1 MLFNKKTQQII
12 YQLKDISDKVIFE
25 YPVTGIQD
33 NAKTMMAF
41 INLETLENKPFNK
54 FGLIKVREFF
64 DLLKIVENNETE
76 INFSNDVISITGG
89 GVSCRYMTTSLQVL
103 QDSEVNKNILVSSE
117 KIEPC
122 ATFLL
127 DNSKLDMIKKTSA
140 VLNLETMAVEINN
153 GEIKVAVESAINQ
166 DSMSIDIPAEKAT
179 GEHKVQLSIMNIKKL
194 PLGNYNTKILQ
205 HPTNKDNY
213 IISLT
218 PENIPALTI
227 LLSTKACKK
236 Q

>member
-25 YPVTGIQD
+25 YPITGIQD

-41 INLETLENKPFNK
+41 INLEMLENQPFK
-54 FGLIKVREFF
+54 TFGLIKVREFF
-64 DLLKIVENNETE
+64 DLLRVVENKETDITFE
-76 INFSNDVISITGG
+76 NDIISIVGG
-89 GVSCRYMTTSLQVL
+89 GIICRYMTTSLQVL
-103 QDSEVNKNILVSSE
+103 QDSAVNKNILVGSE

-122 ATFLL
+122 AKFVL
-127 DNSKLDMIKKTSA
+127 DNEKLDMIKKTSGI
-140 VLNLETMAVEINN
+140 LNLETMAIEINN

-166 DSMSIDIPAEKAT
+166 DSMAIDIPSENSS
-179 GEHKVQLSIMNIKKL
+179 GEHKVQLSIANVKRL
-194 PLGNYNTKILQ
+194 PLGNYTTKILQ

-213 IISLT
+213 IISLS

>member
-1 MLFNKKTQQII
+1 MLFNKNTQNII

-25 YPVTGIQD
+25 YPITGIQD
-33 NAKTMMAF
+33 NAKTMIAF
-41 INLETLENKPFNK
+41 INLEMLENEAFPK

-64 DLLKIVENNETE
+64 DLLKIVENKDTNITFE
-76 INFSNDVISITGG
+76 NDIISIIGG
-89 GVSCRYMTTSLQVL
+89 GIICKYMTTSLQVL
-103 QDSEVNKNILVSSE
+103 QDSQVNKNILVGAE

-122 ATFLL
+122 AKFML
-127 DNSKLDMIKKTSA
+127 DNAKLDMIKRTSA
-140 VLNLETMAVEINN
+140 VLNLETMAIEINSS
-153 GEIKVAVESAINQ
+153 GIKVAVESAINQ
-166 DSMSIDIPAEKAT
+166 DSMSIDIPSELAS
-179 GEHKVQLSIMNIKKL
+179 GEHKVQLSIANVKKL

-213 IISLT
+213 IIALS

-227 LLSTKACKK
+227 LLSTKTCKK